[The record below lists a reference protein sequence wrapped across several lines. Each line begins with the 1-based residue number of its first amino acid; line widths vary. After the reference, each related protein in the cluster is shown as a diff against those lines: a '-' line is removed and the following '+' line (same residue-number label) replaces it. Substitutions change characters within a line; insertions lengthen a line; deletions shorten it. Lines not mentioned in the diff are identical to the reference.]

1 MTAVAFGPE
10 ILARGFTA
18 IPNDVL
24 VDLELSVQARMTW
37 MLLAKYAWQ
46 KGQAFPAQATLGQ
59 LLGGVTAR
67 SVHRYVE
74 ELERG
79 GWVEVQQRGL
89 GKTNRY
95 VLTFPASLTGHER
108 PDGPDMDVC
117 SDQTQVSDEERPTE
131 KKTQEKKKRAGA
143 RILSPAEEPIGFSE
157 WLGYHERLTGR
168 KVPGASTTGRSEL
181 ARTFARLLAEGHSL
195 EDFKAV
201 SDYGHLDPYW
211 APRDLSYAWHLRLA
225 VFGERAESGRRLRA
239 AAAAAPKETVDWSSY
254 DS

>member
-195 EDFKAV
+195 EDLQGGDAGRV
-201 SDYGHLDPYW
+201 RGRVPAGAGL
-211 APRDLSYAWHLRLA
+211 LRSGVGA
-225 VFGERAESGRRLRA
+225 AADEGGEVGGERSAGVGGACERA
-239 AAAAAPKETVDWSSY
+239 GGDGGLEPVR
-254 DS
+254 